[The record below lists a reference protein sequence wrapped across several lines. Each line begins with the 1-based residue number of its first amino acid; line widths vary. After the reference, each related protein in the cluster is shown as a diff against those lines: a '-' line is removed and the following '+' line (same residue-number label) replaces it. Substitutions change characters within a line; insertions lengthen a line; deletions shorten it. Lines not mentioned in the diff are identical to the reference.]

1 MKVLALNSSPRG
13 GGQSKTEIMLNSLV
27 EGMRAAGAE
36 VEVVDLRK
44 KTIKNCAGCFSCWTK
59 TPGTCIR
66 KDDMTQELIGI
77 QSRSGQRAQNN
88 NPV

>member
-1 MKVLALNSSPRG
+1 MKILALNSSPRDG
-13 GGQSKTEIMLNSLV
+13 GESKTELMLNSLV
-27 EGMRAAGAE
+27 AGMRAAGAE

-59 TPGTCIR
+59 MPGTCIR
-66 KDDMTQELIGI
+66 KDDVTQELIGI